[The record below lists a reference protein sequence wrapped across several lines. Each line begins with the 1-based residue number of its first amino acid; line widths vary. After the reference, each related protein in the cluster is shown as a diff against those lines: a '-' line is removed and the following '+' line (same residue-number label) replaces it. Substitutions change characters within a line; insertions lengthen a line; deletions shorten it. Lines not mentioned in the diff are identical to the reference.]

1 MPPMARLVG
10 PRQRSRKKCL
20 ERRGDGLLGF
30 GAMDALIS
38 TVKEGNELDSRHVEA
53 AAEFLLDEG
62 ADDGKKANFLKALAA
77 KGETPGEIAAFV
89 EAFLERS
96 LSVELAAGVS
106 DGPTI
111 DVCGTGGDGLNLFNV
126 STTSM
131 FVIAAGGGT
140 VVKHG
145 NRGVTSKSGGA
156 DVLEAL
162 GVDIE
167 QGPESFQ
174 ETIRRAGVGFLYARK
189 YHPAFKA
196 VAPVRAQLGKEGVKT
211 IFNLVGPLL
220 NPCRPQCQ
228 LVGVTE
234 RGMAPTFAEILQR
247 LERESVWAVHGQTAD
262 GRGVDEVS
270 LMGRTRICK
279 SGISQDHADEE
290 VNPADF
296 GLEVAQVEDLVGGDA
311 KENGHILTNILGGEE
326 KGPKRDMVLMNAG
339 AGLAC
344 AGLADDLGDGIERA
358 RGLIASGEAMERLE
372 AMRG

>member
-1 MPPMARLVG
+1 M
-10 PRQRSRKKCL
+10 
-20 ERRGDGLLGF
+20 DGLIL
-30 GAMDALIS
+30 
-38 TVKEGNELDSRHVEA
+38 TVKEGKELDSQHVEA
-53 AAEFLLDEG
+53 AVEFLLDEG
-62 ADDGKKANFLKALAA
+62 ADQSKKATFLKGLAE
-77 KGETPGEIAAFV
+77 KGETPAEIAAFV

-96 LSVELAAGVS
+96 LPVELPPEEL

-131 FVIAAGGGT
+131 FVIAAGGGV

-167 QGPESFQ
+167 QDA
-174 ETIRRAGVGFLYARK
+174 ETFRETVRRAGVGFLFARK

-196 VAPVRAQLGKEGVKT
+196 VAPVRAQLGQEGVKT

-228 LVGVTE
+228 LVGVTQPT
-234 RGMAPTFAEILQR
+234 MVPTFAEILQR
-247 LERESVWAVHGQTAD
+247 LERESVWAVCGQTAD

-270 LMGRTRICK
+270 LMGPTRICK
-279 SGISQDHADEE
+279 GGSLQDHVDEE

-296 GLEVAQVEDLVGGDA
+296 GLELARVEDLVGGDA
-311 KENGHILTNILGGEE
+311 KRNAHILTNILGGDE
-326 KGPKRDMVLMNAG
+326 KGPMRDMVLLNAG

-344 AGLADDLGDGIERA
+344 VGLADDLGDGIEIA
-358 RGLIASGEAMERLE
+358 RGLLASGEAMDRLE